1 MIEWIWPWMLL
12 LAPLP
17 WLVRRFTPPSD
28 GQEPALRAPFFERW
42 QRLSQR
48 QVSASRRLGRLP
60 ELALWSLWLLLLL
73 AAARPVWVGEAI
85 ELPTSGRDLMLA
97 VDISG
102 SMTIEDMEVSDQLVS
117 RIRAVKQVGSRFIE
131 QREGD
136 RLGLILFGS
145 NAYVQSP
152 LSFDTATVQ
161 RFLMEA
167 QIGFAGQDTA
177 IGDAIGLAVKRL
189 KERPAENRVLILLS
203 DGKDTASSVQPLDAA
218 KLAADLGIRIY
229 TIGIGADQLTMPGLF
244 GSSFGARQVNPGC
257 PTANNDKVQQ
267 AANLIR
273 VIAGFCLFKGFQNG
287 STHRNTVLNG
297 LKARCKL
304 APSVIAKIAVRSSSR
319 DHQPIKRHRLA
330 STKCH
335 ALALAVVAPGNVR
348 PDVHVRRLQV
358 RWTGAV
364 EHEVRVTGGG
374 TVGDHRHRQ

>member
-1 MIEWIWPWMLL
+1 MIEWLWPWMLL

-17 WLVRRFTPPSD
+17 WLVRRFAPPSD
-28 GQEPALRAPFFERW
+28 GREPALRAPFFERW
-42 QRLSQR
+42 KQLSEHQGR
-48 QVSASRRLGRLP
+48 GSRSVGRLP
-60 ELALWSLWLLLLL
+60 ELALWLLWLLLLL

-85 ELPTSGRDLMLA
+85 ELPNSGRDLMLA

-161 RFLMEA
+161 RFLLEA

-189 KERPAENRVLILLS
+189 KERPADNRVLILLS

-229 TIGIGADQLTMPGLF
+229 TIGIGADRLTMPGLF
-244 GSSFGARQVNPGC
+244 GSSFGARQVNPSAELDEAGLQQIAQLTGGKYFRARN
-257 PTANNDKVQQ
+257 PSELANIYLLLDQLEPIEVDTTSYRPRQ
-267 AANLIR
+267 AL
-273 VIAGFCLFKGFQNG
+273 GYLP
-287 STHRNTVLNG
+287 L
-297 LKARCKL
+297 LL
-304 APSVIAKIAVRSSSR
+304 AMAISF
-319 DHQPIKRHRLA
+319 
-330 STKCH
+330 
-335 ALALAVVAPGNVR
+335 ALAMRQLWQAR
-348 PDVHVRRLQV
+348 PATIGRA
-358 RWTGAV
+358 TGKAAL
-364 EHEVRVTGGG
+364 
-374 TVGDHRHRQ
+374 